1 MKLIPETI
9 YHKIQYIGIK
19 LMNIIP
25 TFYKEINEI
34 LLEKNKVN
42 ANVIPTPT
50 HMRRSTRSMP

>member
-9 YHKIQYIGIK
+9 YHKIQYICIK
-19 LMNIIP
+19 LMNTIP

-34 LLEKNKVN
+34 LLEKKKGN

-50 HMRRSTRSMP
+50 HMHRSTLSIP